1 MKVILKENIEKLGFK
16 DEIVDV
22 KNGFARNFLIPKNKA
37 VIATEN
43 AIKVLNEKLRQ
54 QESRLN
60 EEIENAN
67 KTVEELSK
75 LSIVIKSKLQED
87 GKKLFGS
94 ISSKQLVDEISK
106 QGIEIDRKF
115 VKLSSIKEIGSYTAE
130 IRLHRKVNCSIEFTV
145 VYVKNYLYISASTG
159 LSLDALIAG

>member
-94 ISSKQLVDEISK
+94 ISSKQIVDEIGK

-145 VYVKNYLYISASTG
+145 VSDKN
-159 LSLDALIAG
+159 

>member
-22 KNGFARNFLIPKNKA
+22 KNGYARNFLIPKNKA

-43 AIKVLNEKLRQ
+43 AVKVLNENLRQ
-54 QESRLN
+54 QESKLN

-75 LSIVIKSKLQED
+75 LSIVVKSKLQED

-94 ISSKQLVDEISK
+94 ISSKQLVDEIGK
-106 QGIEIDRKF
+106 HGIEIDRKF
-115 VKLSSIKEIGSYTAE
+115 VKLNSIKEIGSYTAE
-130 IRLHRKVNCSIEFTV
+130 IILHRKVNCSLEFKV
-145 VYVKNYLYISASTG
+145 VSDKN
-159 LSLDALIAG
+159 

>member
-22 KNGFARNFLIPKNKA
+22 KNGYARNFLIPKNKA

-43 AIKVLNEKLRQ
+43 AVKVLNENLRQ
-54 QESRLN
+54 QESKLN

-75 LSIVIKSKLQED
+75 LSIVVKSKLQED

-94 ISSKQLVDEISK
+94 ISSKQLVDDIGK
-106 QGIEIDRKF
+106 HDIEIDRKF
-115 VKLSSIKEIGSYTAE
+115 VKLNSIKEIGSYTAE
-130 IRLHRKVNCSIEFTV
+130 IRLHRKVNCSLEFKV
-145 VYVKNYLYISASTG
+145 VSDKN
-159 LSLDALIAG
+159 

>member
-94 ISSKQLVDEISK
+94 ISSKQLVDEIGK

-115 VKLSSIKEIGSYTAE
+115 VKLTSIKEIGSYTAE

-145 VYVKNYLYISASTG
+145 VSDKN
-159 LSLDALIAG
+159 

>member
-75 LSIVIKSKLQED
+75 LTIVIKSKLKED

-106 QGIEIDRKF
+106 QGVEIDRKF

-130 IRLHRKVNCSIEFTV
+130 IRLHRKVNCSIEFKV
-145 VYVKNYLYISASTG
+145 VSDKN
-159 LSLDALIAG
+159 

>member
-60 EEIENAN
+60 EEIENAK

-87 GKKLFGS
+87 SKKLFGS

-145 VYVKNYLYISASTG
+145 VSDKN
-159 LSLDALIAG
+159 

>member
-43 AIKVLNEKLRQ
+43 AIKVLNENLRQ
-54 QESRLN
+54 QESKLN
-60 EEIENAN
+60 EEIENSN

-94 ISSKQLVDEISK
+94 VSSKQLVDEIGK
-106 QGIEIDRKF
+106 HGIEIDRKF

-130 IRLHRKVNCSIEFTV
+130 IRLHRKVNCSLEFKV
-145 VYVKNYLYISASTG
+145 VSDKN
-159 LSLDALIAG
+159 

>member
-75 LSIVIKSKLQED
+75 LTIVIKSKLQED

-145 VYVKNYLYISASTG
+145 VSDKN
-159 LSLDALIAG
+159 

>member
-43 AIKVLNEKLRQ
+43 AIKVLNENLRQ
-54 QESRLN
+54 QESKLN

-75 LSIVIKSKLQED
+75 LKIVIKSKLQED

-94 ISSKQLVDEISK
+94 ISSKQLVDEIGK
-106 QGIEIDRKF
+106 HGIEIDRKF
-115 VKLSSIKEIGSYTAE
+115 VKLNSVKEIGSYTAE
-130 IRLHRKVNCSIEFTV
+130 IRLHRKVNCSLEFKV
-145 VYVKNYLYISASTG
+145 VS
-159 LSLDALIAG
+159 D

>member
-43 AIKVLNEKLRQ
+43 AIKVLNENLRQ
-54 QESRLN
+54 QESKLN

-67 KTVEELSK
+67 KTVEELNK
-75 LSIVIKSKLQED
+75 LSIVVKSKLQED

-94 ISSKQLVDEISK
+94 ISSKQLVDEIGK
-106 QGIEIDRKF
+106 HGIEIDRKF
-115 VKLSSIKEIGSYTAE
+115 VKLNSIKEIGSYTAE
-130 IRLHRKVNCSIEFTV
+130 IRLHRKVNCSIEFKV
-145 VYVKNYLYISASTG
+145 VSDKN
-159 LSLDALIAG
+159 

>member
-43 AIKVLNEKLRQ
+43 AIKVLNENLRQ
-54 QESRLN
+54 QESKLN

-67 KTVEELSK
+67 KIAEELSK
-75 LSIVIKSKLQED
+75 LSIVIKSKLQDD

-106 QGIEIDRKF
+106 QGVEIDRKF

-130 IRLHRKVNCSIEFTV
+130 LRLHRKVNCTLEFKV
-145 VYVKNYLYISASTG
+145 VSE
-159 LSLDALIAG
+159 

>member
-1 MKVILKENIEKLGFK
+1 MKVILKDNIEKLGFK

-43 AIKVLNEKLRQ
+43 AIKVLNENLRQ
-54 QESRLN
+54 QESKLN

-67 KTVEELSK
+67 NIVEELSK
-75 LSIVIKSKLQED
+75 LSIVIKSKLQDD

-106 QGIEIDRKF
+106 QGVEIDRKF

-130 IRLHRKVNCSIEFTV
+130 IRLHRKVNCSIEFKV
-145 VYVKNYLYISASTG
+145 VSDKN
-159 LSLDALIAG
+159 

>member
-22 KNGFARNFLIPKNKA
+22 KNGFALNFLIPKNKA

-43 AIKVLNEKLRQ
+43 ATKVLNENLRQ
-54 QESRLN
+54 QESRLK

-75 LSIVIKSKLQED
+75 LKIVIKSKLQED

-94 ISSKQLVDEISK
+94 ISSKQLVDEIDK
-106 QGIEIDRKF
+106 HGIEIDRKF
-115 VKLSSIKEIGSYTAE
+115 VKLNSVKEIGSYTAE
-130 IRLHRKVNCSIEFTV
+130 IRLHRKVNCSLEFKV
-145 VYVKNYLYISASTG
+145 VSDKN
-159 LSLDALIAG
+159 

>member
-22 KNGFARNFLIPKNKA
+22 KNGYARNFLIPKNKA

-43 AIKVLNEKLRQ
+43 AIKVLNENLRQ
-54 QESRLN
+54 QESKLN
-60 EEIENAN
+60 EEIENAH

-75 LSIVIKSKLQED
+75 LSIVVKSKLQED

-94 ISSKQLVDEISK
+94 ISSKQLVDEIGEH
-106 QGIEIDRKF
+106 GIEIDRKF
-115 VKLSSIKEIGSYTAE
+115 VKLNSIKEIGSYTAE
-130 IRLHRKVNCSIEFTV
+130 IRLHRKVNCSLEFKV
-145 VYVKNYLYISASTG
+145 VSDKN
-159 LSLDALIAG
+159 

>member
-37 VIATEN
+37 IIATEN
-43 AIKVLNEKLRQ
+43 AIKVLNENLRQ

-60 EEIENAN
+60 VEIENAN

-94 ISSKQLVDEISK
+94 ITSKQLVDEIGK

-130 IRLHRKVNCSIEFTV
+130 IRLHRKVNCSIEFKV
-145 VYVKNYLYISASTG
+145 VSEKN
-159 LSLDALIAG
+159 

>member
-87 GKKLFGS
+87 SKKLFGS
-94 ISSKQLVDEISK
+94 ISSKQLVDEIGK
-106 QGIEIDRKF
+106 HGIEIDRKF
-115 VKLSSIKEIGSYTAE
+115 VKLNSIKEIGSYTAE
-130 IRLHRKVNCSIEFTV
+130 IRLHRKVNCSLEFKV
-145 VYVKNYLYISASTG
+145 VSDKN
-159 LSLDALIAG
+159 

>member
-43 AIKVLNEKLRQ
+43 AIKLLNEKLRQ

-94 ISSKQLVDEISK
+94 ISSKQLVDEIGK

-145 VYVKNYLYISASTG
+145 VSDKN
-159 LSLDALIAG
+159 

>member
-22 KNGFARNFLIPKNKA
+22 KNGFALNFLIPKNKA

-43 AIKVLNEKLRQ
+43 ATKVLNENLRQ
-54 QESRLN
+54 QESRLK

-75 LSIVIKSKLQED
+75 LKIVIKSKLQED

-94 ISSKQLVDEISK
+94 ISSKQLVDEIGK
-106 QGIEIDRKF
+106 HAIEIDRKF

-130 IRLHRKVNCSIEFTV
+130 IRLHRKVNCSLEFKV
-145 VYVKNYLYISASTG
+145 VSDKN
-159 LSLDALIAG
+159 

>member
-94 ISSKQLVDEISK
+94 ISSKQLVDEIGK

-130 IRLHRKVNCSIEFTV
+130 IRLHRKVNCSIEFKV
-145 VYVKNYLYISASTG
+145 VSDKN
-159 LSLDALIAG
+159 

>member
-75 LSIVIKSKLQED
+75 LSIVIKSKLQDD

-94 ISSKQLVDEISK
+94 ISSKQLVDEIGK
-106 QGIEIDRKF
+106 QGIEIDRKL

-145 VYVKNYLYISASTG
+145 VSDKN
-159 LSLDALIAG
+159 

>member
-22 KNGFARNFLIPKNKA
+22 KNGYARNFLIPKNKA

-43 AIKVLNEKLRQ
+43 AVKVLNENLRQ
-54 QESRLN
+54 QESKLN

-75 LSIVIKSKLQED
+75 LSIVVKSKLQED

-94 ISSKQLVDEISK
+94 ISSKQLVDEIGK
-106 QGIEIDRKF
+106 HGIDIDRKF

-130 IRLHRKVNCSIEFTV
+130 IRLHRKVNCSLEFKV
-145 VYVKNYLYISASTG
+145 VSDKN
-159 LSLDALIAG
+159 

>member
-22 KNGFARNFLIPKNKA
+22 KNGYARNFLIPKNKA

-43 AIKVLNEKLRQ
+43 AIKVLNENLRQ
-54 QESRLN
+54 QESKLN

-75 LSIVIKSKLQED
+75 LTIVIKSKLQED

-94 ISSKQLVDEISK
+94 ISSKQLVDEIGK

-130 IRLHRKVNCSIEFTV
+130 IRLHRKVNCSLEFKV
-145 VYVKNYLYISASTG
+145 VSDKN
-159 LSLDALIAG
+159 

>member
-16 DEIVDV
+16 DEIVNV

-43 AIKVLNEKLRQ
+43 AIKVLHENLRQ
-54 QESRLN
+54 QESKLN

-87 GKKLFGS
+87 GEKLFGS
-94 ISSKQLVDEISK
+94 VSSKQLVDEIGK
-106 QGIEIDRKF
+106 HGIEIDRKF
-115 VKLSSIKEIGSYTAE
+115 VKLSSIKKIGSYTAE
-130 IRLHRKVNCSIEFTV
+130 IRLHRKVNCSLEFKV
-145 VYVKNYLYISASTG
+145 VSDKN
-159 LSLDALIAG
+159 

>member
-60 EEIENAN
+60 EEIERENT
-67 KTVEELSK
+67 TVEELSK

-94 ISSKQLVDEISK
+94 ISSKQLVDEIGK

-145 VYVKNYLYISASTG
+145 VSDKN
-159 LSLDALIAG
+159 

>member
-75 LSIVIKSKLQED
+75 LTIVIKSKLQED

-94 ISSKQLVDEISK
+94 ISSKQLVDEIGK

-145 VYVKNYLYISASTG
+145 VSDKNYLYLSASTG

>member
-115 VKLSSIKEIGSYTAE
+115 VKLSSIKEIGSTT
-130 IRLHRKVNCSIEFTV
+130 LK
-145 VYVKNYLYISASTG
+145 
-159 LSLDALIAG
+159 

>member
-22 KNGFARNFLIPKNKA
+22 KNGYARNFLIPKNKA

-60 EEIENAN
+60 EEIKNAHIESHFVSRN
-67 KTVEELSK
+67 GVSEH
-75 LSIVIKSKLQED
+75 
-87 GKKLFGS
+87 
-94 ISSKQLVDEISK
+94 
-106 QGIEIDRKF
+106 GIW
-115 VKLSSIKEIGSYTAE
+115 
-130 IRLHRKVNCSIEFTV
+130 H
-145 VYVKNYLYISASTG
+145 
-159 LSLDALIAG
+159 

>member
-1 MKVILKENIEKLGFK
+1 MKVILKENSEKLGFK

-22 KNGFARNFLIPKNKA
+22 KNGYARNFLIPKNKA

-43 AIKVLNEKLRQ
+43 AVKVLNENLRQ
-54 QESRLN
+54 QESKLN

-75 LSIVIKSKLQED
+75 LSIVVKSKLQED

-106 QGIEIDRKF
+106 HGIEIDRKF

-130 IRLHRKVNCSIEFTV
+130 IRLHRKVNCSLEFKV
-145 VYVKNYLYISASTG
+145 VSDKN
-159 LSLDALIAG
+159 

>member
-22 KNGFARNFLIPKNKA
+22 KNGFARNFLIPQNKA

-67 KTVEELSK
+67 KIVEELRK

-94 ISSKQLVDEISK
+94 ISSKQLVDEIGK

-130 IRLHRKVNCSIEFTV
+130 IRLHRKVNCSLEFKV
-145 VYVKNYLYISASTG
+145 VSDKN
-159 LSLDALIAG
+159 

>member
-75 LSIVIKSKLQED
+75 LSIVIKSKLQDD

-94 ISSKQLVDEISK
+94 ISSKQLVDEIGK

-145 VYVKNYLYISASTG
+145 VSDKN
-159 LSLDALIAG
+159 

>member
-54 QESRLN
+54 QESKLN

-75 LSIVIKSKLQED
+75 LTIVIKSKLQED

-94 ISSKQLVDEISK
+94 ISSKQLVDEIGK

-145 VYVKNYLYISASTG
+145 VSDKN
-159 LSLDALIAG
+159 

>member
-60 EEIENAN
+60 EEIQNAN

-94 ISSKQLVDEISK
+94 ISSKQLVDEIGK

-145 VYVKNYLYISASTG
+145 VSDKN
-159 LSLDALIAG
+159 

>member
-54 QESRLN
+54 QESKLN

-94 ISSKQLVDEISK
+94 ISSKQLVDEIGK

-130 IRLHRKVNCSIEFTV
+130 IRLHRKVNCSLEFKV
-145 VYVKNYLYISASTG
+145 VSDKN
-159 LSLDALIAG
+159 

>member
-75 LSIVIKSKLQED
+75 LSIVIKSKLQDD

-94 ISSKQLVDEISK
+94 ISSKQLVDEIGK

-130 IRLHRKVNCSIEFTV
+130 IRLHRKVNCSLEFKV
-145 VYVKNYLYISASTG
+145 VSDKN
-159 LSLDALIAG
+159 

>member
-37 VIATEN
+37 VIATES
-43 AIKVLNEKLRQ
+43 AIKVLNENLRQ
-54 QESRLN
+54 QESKLN

-75 LSIVIKSKLQED
+75 LSIVVKSKLQED

-94 ISSKQLVDEISK
+94 ISSKQLVDEIGK
-106 QGIEIDRKF
+106 HGIDIDRKF
-115 VKLSSIKEIGSYTAE
+115 VKLNSIKEIGSYTAE
-130 IRLHRKVNCSIEFTV
+130 IRLHRKVNCSLEFKV
-145 VYVKNYLYISASTG
+145 VSDKN
-159 LSLDALIAG
+159 

>member
-43 AIKVLNEKLRQ
+43 AIKVLNENLRQ

-67 KTVEELSK
+67 KTAEELSK
-75 LSIVIKSKLQED
+75 LRIVIKSKLQED

-94 ISSKQLVDEISK
+94 ISSKQLVDEIGK
-106 QGIEIDRKF
+106 HGIEIDRKF
-115 VKLSSIKEIGSYTAE
+115 VKLNSIKEIGSYAAE
-130 IRLHRKVNCSIEFTV
+130 IRVHRKVNCSLEFKV
-145 VYVKNYLYISASTG
+145 VSDKN
-159 LSLDALIAG
+159 

>member
-75 LSIVIKSKLQED
+75 LTIVIKSKLKED

-145 VYVKNYLYISASTG
+145 VSDKN
-159 LSLDALIAG
+159 

>member
-37 VIATEN
+37 VIATDN
-43 AIKVLNEKLRQ
+43 AIKILNENLRQ

-60 EEIENAN
+60 KEIENAN

-75 LSIVIKSKLQED
+75 LNIVINSKLQED

-94 ISSKQLVDEISK
+94 ISAKQLVDEISK
-106 QGIEIDRKF
+106 QGVEIDRKF

-130 IRLHRKVNCSIEFTV
+130 IRLHRKVNCSIEFKV
-145 VYVKNYLYISASTG
+145 VSDKN
-159 LSLDALIAG
+159 